1 MPSPNLL
8 VPSLLI
14 LLAIPLIFRKV
25 PPNLLYGFRTQKT
38 MSNDTI
44 WYAANWGAGW
54 DLVFSGTAML
64 VLAALKPWVGVLDGM
79 KPGLFLA
86 VVQLP
91 LLLVGVA
98 HSYWRLRKL

>member
-1 MPSPNLL
+1 MPSSNLL

-14 LLAIPLIFRKV
+14 LLAIPLILRKV
-25 PPNLLYGFRTQKT
+25 PQNVLYGFRTPKT

-54 DLVFSGTAML
+54 DMALAGAAML
-64 VLAALKPWVGVLDGM
+64 ALAALKPWVGTLDAM
-79 KPGLFLA
+79 KPGNFLA

-91 LLLVGVA
+91 LLLLGVA
-98 HSYWRLRKL
+98 HSFWRLRKL